1 MPTKPATRD
10 YHPARVERSAT
21 SPATRRPRKT
31 ASRIVLPKNKTN
43 IDLEVEGRLVKLT
56 NLGKLF
62 WPKLGITKRDL
73 LQYYADVTPYLLPH
87 LTDRAMV
94 MKRYPNGA
102 AGEFFFMKRAPS
114 PRPEWIELCHIQHSS
129 GNVIDF
135 PMIQDLPSLLWV
147 INLGCIDLNQWYARC
162 DDVDR
167 PDYVH
172 FDLDPGDASF
182 DRVRECGLI
191 VRDALESLKMK
202 PLVKTS
208 GSKGLHVYVPIV
220 RGPKQKTVWTF
231 AKALAVALASRTPAL
246 MTSEYRKEKRPKGRV
261 LVDYNQNRWG
271 STLASIYSV
280 RPTPLAT
287 VSTPLE
293 WSEVSRGVRI
303 EDFRLDNVRD
313 RVAEVGDLWK

>member
-1 MPTKPATRD
+1 MVRIPAEGDAALKVAGR
-10 YHPARVERSAT
+10 
-21 SPATRRPRKT
+21 
-31 ASRIVLPKNKTN
+31 
-43 IDLEVEGRLVKLT
+43 EVRLT
-56 NLGKLF
+56 NLQKPF
-62 WPKLGITKRDL
+62 WPERGITKGML
-73 LQYYADVTPYLLPH
+73 IQYYADVAPVLLPH
-87 LTDRAMV
+87 IRDRAMV
-94 MKRYPNGA
+94 MKRYPHGW
-102 AGEFFFMKRAPS
+102 AGEFFFMKRAPV
-114 PRPEWIELCHIQHSS
+114 PRPDWIRTCTVFHGS

-135 PMIQDLPSLLWV
+135 PVIDDVPSLLWV

-172 FDLDPGDASF
+172 FDLDPGQGATF
-182 DRVRECGLI
+182 DQVRECALV

-208 GSKGLHVYVPIV
+208 GSKGIHIYVPIV
-220 RGPKQKTVWTF
+220 RGPVQKAVWEF
-231 AKALAVALASRTPAL
+231 AKALAVTLAKQHPAL

-293 WSEVSRGVRI
+293 WSEVSGGARM
-303 EDFRLDNVRD
+303 EDFRLDNVRQ
-313 RVAEVGDLWK
+313 RIAKVGDLWKPLLAARGRTDLSTFV

>member
-43 IDLEVEGRLVKLT
+43 IDLEVEGKVVKLT
-56 NLGKLF
+56 NLGKPF
-62 WPKLGITKRDL
+62 WPELGITKRHL
-73 LQYYADVTPYLLPH
+73 LQYYADVSSFLLPH

-135 PMIQDLPSLLWV
+135 PMIQDLASLLWV

-172 FDLDPGDASF
+172 FDLDPVKGKAPVPFERVLETAQLVHRGLEGLGMPSF
-182 DRVRECGLI
+182 
-191 VRDALESLKMK
+191 A
-202 PLVKTS
+202 KTT
-208 GSKGLHVYVPIV
+208 GSRGIHVYVPIV
-220 RGPKQKTVWTF
+220 RGPTQKDVWGF
-231 AKALAVALASRTPAL
+231 ANRFALGLA
-246 MTSEYRKEKRPKGRV
+246 
-261 LVDYNQNRWG
+261 
-271 STLASIYSV
+271 
-280 RPTPLAT
+280 
-287 VSTPLE
+287 
-293 WSEVSRGVRI
+293 
-303 EDFRLDNVRD
+303 
-313 RVAEVGDLWK
+313 